1 MQHQDPIISV
11 DHLSMTYRAPVREP
25 GLRAA
30 MRSFVK
36 REFREVQ
43 AVRDMSFNIEEGELV
58 GFIGPNGAGK
68 TTTLKLLSGV
78 LYPTSGGA
86 RVLGFVPHKRDPRY
100 LRQIAMIRGSRPLA
114 VAGELTV
121 LDALRFQ
128 QLVYEVSGQD
138 FKHNLDE
145 LTAML
150 DLSPLLN
157 RQVRALSL
165 GEKMRCGLAWSLIY
179 RPRVLFLDEP
189 TLGLDVSA
197 IGLMRRFIADY
208 NRETR
213 ATILLTS
220 HYMADV
226 EQLCKR
232 VLLINRGEL
241 VFDGALSKLTSRA
254 SSAKIL
260 KVSLAEANLAPNWQ
274 DYGEVVSEADDS
286 VSLSVSREHV
296 PAVTAR
302 LLAQLPVAD
311 ITIAELPLESV
322 IDRVYREGV

>member
-1 MQHQDPIISV
+1 VQDSILSV
-11 DHLSMTYRAPVREP
+11 NQLAMTYRVPVRAP

-30 MRSFVK
+30 MRSFVR

-43 AVRDMSFNIEEGELV
+43 AVRDVSFNIAAGELV

-78 LYPTSGGA
+78 LHPTGGTA
-86 RVLGFVPHKRDPRY
+86 QVLGFTPYQRDPRY

-128 QLVYEVSGQD
+128 QLVYDVDERD
-138 FKHNLDE
+138 FKRNLDE
-145 LTAML
+145 LTTML
-150 DLSPLLN
+150 DLSKLLD

-165 GEKMRCGLAWSLIY
+165 GERMRCGLASSLIY
-179 RPRVLFLDEP
+179 HPRVLFLDEP

-197 IGLMRRFIADY
+197 IGAMRRFIADY
-208 NRETR
+208 NRETQ

-241 VFDGALSKLTSRA
+241 VFDGELSALTSRA

-260 KVSLAEANLAPNWQ
+260 KVALGETQLTPTWC
-274 DYGEVVSEADDS
+274 DYGEVVAQAEDG
-286 VSLSVSREHV
+286 VSLSVPREHL

-311 ITIAELPLESV
+311 ISIAEPPLENV

>member
-1 MQHQDPIISV
+1 MQDRTVSV

-25 GLRAA
+25 GLGAA
-30 MRSFVK
+30 MRSFVR
-36 REFREVQ
+36 REFREVR
-43 AVRDMSFNIEEGELV
+43 AVRDVSFNIKEGELV

-68 TTTLKLLSGV
+68 TTTLKMLSGV
-78 LYPTSGGA
+78 LYPTAGHA
-86 RVLGFVPHKRDPRY
+86 RVLGFTPHKRDAHY

-114 VAGELTV
+114 VSGELTV

-128 QLVYEVSGQD
+128 QLIYDVKERD
-138 FKHNLDE
+138 FKRNLDE
-145 LTAML
+145 LTGML

-179 RPRVLFLDEP
+179 RPRMLFLDEP

-197 IGLMRRFIADY
+197 IGLMRCFIADY

-232 VLLINRGEL
+232 VLLINHGEL
-241 VFDGALSKLTSRA
+241 VFDGALSKLTSRV

-260 KVSLAEANLAPNWQ
+260 KVSLTEANLAPSWT
-274 DYGEVVSEADDS
+274 DYGEVVSQDEDG
-286 VSLSVSREHV
+286 VSLSVNREHL
-296 PAVTAR
+296 PAVTSR

-311 ITIAELPLESV
+311 ITIAEPPLESV
-322 IDRVYREGV
+322 IDRVYREGA

>member
-1 MQHQDPIISV
+1 MQGWTVSV

-30 MRSFVK
+30 MRSFVR
-36 REFREVQ
+36 REFREVH
-43 AVRDMSFNIEEGELV
+43 AVRDVSFNIEEGELV

-78 LYPTSGGA
+78 LHPTGGQA
-86 RVLGFVPHKRDPRY
+86 RVLGAIPHKRDPRY
-100 LRQIAMIRGSRPLA
+100 LRQIAMIRGSRPLS

-128 QLVYEVSGQD
+128 QLIYDVSEHD
-138 FKHNLDE
+138 FNHQLGE

-150 DLSPLLN
+150 DLAPLLN

-254 SSAKIL
+254 TSAKIL
-260 KVSLAEANLAPNWQ
+260 KVSLTEANLAPNWS
-274 DYGEVVSEADDS
+274 DFGEIVSQEDDG
-286 VSLSVSREHV
+286 VSLSVHRDQL

-302 LLAQLPVAD
+302 LLGQLPVAD
-311 ITIAELPLESV
+311 ITIAEPPLDGV
-322 IDRVYREGV
+322 IDRVYREGA

>member
-1 MQHQDPIISV
+1 MQDSV
-11 DHLSMTYRAPVREP
+11 LSVNQLAMTYRVPVREP

-30 MRSFVK
+30 LCAFAR

-43 AVRDMSFNIEEGELV
+43 AVRDVSFNIAAGELV

-78 LYPTSGGA
+78 LHPTGGA
-86 RVLGFVPHKRDPRY
+86 AQVLGFTPYQRDPHY

-121 LDALRFQ
+121 LDALHFQ
-128 QLVYEVSGQD
+128 QLVYDVDERS
-138 FKHNLDE
+138 FKRNLDE
-145 LTAML
+145 LTTML
-150 DLSPLLN
+150 DLSKLLD

-165 GEKMRCGLAWSLIY
+165 GERMRCGLACSLIY
-179 RPRVLFLDEP
+179 HPRVLFLDEP

-197 IGLMRRFIADY
+197 IGAMRRFIADY
-208 NRETR
+208 NRETQ

-241 VFDGALSKLTSRA
+241 VFDGELSILAARA

-260 KVSLAEANLAPNWQ
+260 KVSLGETQLTPKWC
-274 DYGEVVSEADDS
+274 DYGEVVAQAEDG
-286 VSLSVSREHV
+286 VSLSVPREHL

-311 ITIAELPLESV
+311 ITIAEPPLENV